1 MFRCCY
7 AVVIALLL
15 VGCRTKE
22 EVAKA
27 ELDMTSW
34 QTHLESR
41 VDSMVR
47 TMVWEFDSLVITE
60 LAPDAP
66 ASTPDTPKRQLSAKR
81 AKVSVDE
88 ERVATTRVL
97 TERADSTHVEAH
109 HTQETV
115 PVSRSLPVGTVF
127 VITLI
132 IIYILCQYRR

>member
-1 MFRCCY
+1 MVLLFASCR
-7 AVVIALLL
+7 AKQEVV
-15 VGCRTKE
+15 TS
-22 EVAKA
+22 
-27 ELDMTSW
+27 ELEMTTW
-34 QTHLESR
+34 QSRLEAR

-47 TMVWEFDSLVITE
+47 MMVWEFDSLVITE

-66 ASTPDTPKRQLSAKR
+66 ASTPATLSPPQRQLTAKR

-88 ERVATTRVL
+88 ERVATTHVQ

>member
-1 MFRCCY
+1 MVLLFASCR
-7 AVVIALLL
+7 AKQEVV
-15 VGCRTKE
+15 TS
-22 EVAKA
+22 
-27 ELDMTSW
+27 ELEMTTW
-34 QTHLESR
+34 QAHLEAR

-66 ASTPDTPKRQLSAKR
+66 ASTPATLSPPQRQVTAKR
-81 AKVSVDE
+81 AKVSVNE
-88 ERVATTRVL
+88 ERVATTRVQ